1 MEKYVPFCKMSKK
14 QQKELNRQKRIL
26 WNVNPITRKTENKK
40 IYNRKKSRL
49 NDYYNNSDGIFLVRS

>member
-14 QQKELNRQKRIL
+14 QQKEINRQKRTV

-49 NDYYNNSDGIFLVRS
+49 NDYYNNSGGIF

>member
-40 IYNRKKSRL
+40 IYNRKKSHL
-49 NDYYNNSDGIFLVRS
+49 NDYNNSGEIFL

>member
-14 QQKELNRQKRIL
+14 QQKEINRQKRSV

-49 NDYYNNSDGIFLVRS
+49 NDYYNNSDGIIFCR

>member
-14 QQKELNRQKRIL
+14 QQKELNRQKRTL

>member
-14 QQKELNRQKRIL
+14 QQKKLNRQKRTV

-49 NDYYNNSDGIFLVRS
+49 NDYYNNSDGIF

>member
-14 QQKELNRQKRIL
+14 QQKELNRQKRSV

-49 NDYYNNSDGIFLVRS
+49 NDYYNNSDGIFFS

>member
-14 QQKELNRQKRIL
+14 QQKELNRQKRTV

-40 IYNRKKSRL
+40 IYNRKKSCL